1 MHVLKK
7 ISQEEFDKSDNDT
20 KEFLKEEA
28 AIQED
33 IINEMAR
40 LSTIIIEA
48 HPENHPQQT
57 LASILS
63 AGAQFI
69 IKSAYVAAIP
79 KEVMTEMFD
88 QIIEEAYKDEKHR
101 EEIIEEVKKHVQ
113 RMANKATKH

>member
-1 MHVLKK
+1 MHILKK
-7 ISQEEFDKSDNDT
+7 ITQDEYNNSDDDM

-40 LSTIIIEA
+40 LSTVIIEA
-48 HPENHPQQT
+48 HPENHPQQM

-69 IKSAYVAAIP
+69 IKSAFVAAIP

-101 EEIIEEVKKHVQ
+101 QELLREVREHAMK
-113 RMANKATKH
+113 MANKATKH

>member
-7 ISQEEFDKSDNDT
+7 ITQEEFDKSDDDM
-20 KEFLKEEA
+20 KEFLKEEV

-40 LSTIIIEA
+40 LSTVIINA
-48 HPENHPQQT
+48 HPENHPQQM

-79 KEVMTEMFD
+79 KDVMTEMFN

-101 EEIIEEVKKHVQ
+101 EEIIKEVKKHLEDI
-113 RMANKATKH
+113 AKKATKH